1 MKDKVLK
8 IISGGQTG
16 ADQGGLKAAKEL
28 GIPTGGCAPKGYKTE
43 KGPNMDLMKTYMLH
57 QSSSSSY
64 NPRTEENVSKSDAT
78 IIFSAVNSPG
88 SALTENVCKSK
99 GKPFMSVDPYNSNPE
114 EIGSFI
120 SGIYEEKGR
129 KIIINVAGN
138 RESKSPGIE
147 ETVKDIML
155 KIFS

>member
-1 MKDKVLK
+1 MKEKILKV
-8 IISGGQTG
+8 ISGGQTG

-43 KGPNMDLMKTYMLH
+43 NGPNLNLMKEYMLH
-57 QSSSSSY
+57 QSPSSSY
-64 NPRTEENVSKSDAT
+64 NPRTEENVSKSDVT

-88 SALTENVCKSK
+88 SALTENFCKFK

>member
-1 MKDKVLK
+1 MKEKILK

-43 KGPNMDLMKTYMLH
+43 NGPDPNLMNDYMLY
-57 QSSSSSY
+57 QSTSSSY

-88 SALTENVCKSK
+88 SALTENICKSK
-99 GKPFMSVDPYNSNPE
+99 GKPFISVDPYNTNPE

-120 SGIYEEKGR
+120 SGIYEEKGG
-129 KIIINVAGN
+129 KIIVNIAGN
-138 RESKSPGIE
+138 RESKSPGIQDE
-147 ETVKDIML
+147 VKNLML